1 MSHDVAEATTLSRQI
16 DHLSAGELAEYLMA
30 CIMFSREMSKC
41 SNFEKKKSY
50 DCQRYKRYKGLY
62 CLNDNCAHLL
72 QVEI

>member
-50 DCQRYKRYKGLY
+50 DCQRYKGLY